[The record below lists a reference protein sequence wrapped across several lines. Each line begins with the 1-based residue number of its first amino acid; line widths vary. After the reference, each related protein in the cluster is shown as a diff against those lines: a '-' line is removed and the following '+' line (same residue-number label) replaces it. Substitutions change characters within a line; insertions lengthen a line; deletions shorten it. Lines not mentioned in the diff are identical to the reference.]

1 MQAHALRVA
10 ISSLRQSCASNTR
23 RPPEA
28 TSTMKD
34 YKRPIGNFF
43 VSWGIGFLHLCAA
56 WGLNFRHLSHVSKRR
71 SENAMWRDDPS
82 SGVDIPEPLT
92 ERIFYDSSFW
102 FTLLIPLA
110 VLIIIS
116 SQIKTWHG
124 MRDHGK
130 AAGNQVRTRSPA
142 NLGGL
147 IDFAILW
154 PIVIGVAL
162 PHWVLGLGGVSN
174 HYDRPWATVL
184 GAVILLFI
192 ALFNEHKVADIQ
204 VKAGSSAKPAAYL
217 IVSAIIWHGF
227 IEPWEYALLQQK
239 TRPGNFE
246 VCSPWDRGDTM
257 LMALGSGL
265 VLLIALVPAYVY
277 GTIVFR
283 AIRKRF

>member
-1 MQAHALRVA
+1 MKFPAALA
-10 ISSLRQSCASNTR
+10 CLF
-23 RPPEA
+23 
-28 TSTMKD
+28 KD

-56 WGLNFRHLSHVSKRR
+56 WGLNFRHLSHVFKRR

-142 NLGGL
+142 ILGGL

-154 PIVIGVAL
+154 PIV
-162 PHWVLGLGGVSN
+162 LGLGGVAN
-174 HYDRPWATVL
+174 HYEGPWATVL

-227 IEPWEYALLQQK
+227 IEPWEYALLQEK

-277 GTIVFR
+277 GPIVFR
-283 AIRKRF
+283 AIRKRFKFLRAGPS